1 MLSSSAASRRD
12 LTVACVLRSGGD
24 YDVDYVEKL
33 RDGVAR
39 HLSLAHRFV
48 CLSDVEVPCDR
59 VPILRSWSGWWSK
72 LELFEWFTGPTLYF
86 DLDTVIVG
94 SIDDIANY
102 PHQFSM
108 LSDFGRP
115 SSCASGVMAW
125 CGDFSNIALEFSE
138 ERAADYLE
146 PTRWGDQAWISETVG
161 LEPDRLQELFPRQ
174 IVSRKFG
181 ARWPGEERVVCFHGV
196 PRPRDVNW
204 TV

>member
-1 MLSSSAASRRD
+1 MLSSSAASRGD

-24 YDVDYVEKL
+24 YGVDYVEKL

-39 HLSLAHRFV
+39 HLSLEHHFV

-59 VPILRSWSGWWSK
+59 VPMLRAWSGWWSK

-94 SIDDIANY
+94 SIDDIADY
-102 PHQFSM
+102 PHEFSM

-125 CGDFSNIALEFSE
+125 CGDYSHIALEFTE

-161 LEPDRLQELFPRQ
+161 VEPDRLQELFPRQ

-181 ARWPGEERVVCFHGV
+181 ARWPDERVVCFHGV

-204 TV
+204 IV